1 MPADKKYLHKP
12 ESKYFIASI
21 KNLQEILTSNNAQ
34 KDPKCLISMELS
46 IFGYSLVSL
55 QPGIMMQQYS
65 KALKVATKPLNI
77 LVNFFTLLKALE
89 SEK

>member
-1 MPADKKYLHKP
+1 MA
-12 ESKYFIASI
+12 
-21 KNLQEILTSNNAQ
+21 NNAQ

-55 QPGIMMQQYS
+55 QPGIMMQQCS
-65 KALKVATKPLNI
+65 KALKVATKPLNT

-89 SEK
+89 SENYFSLHFYGNINFLSIIHLFMLKRT

>member
-1 MPADKKYLHKP
+1 MA
-12 ESKYFIASI
+12 
-21 KNLQEILTSNNAQ
+21 NNAQ

-55 QPGIMMQQYS
+55 QPGIMMQQCS

-77 LVNFFTLLKALE
+77 LVNFSYFTKGTNE
-89 SEK
+89 SEKLFLITYLWKY